1 MNEKLPILFTVGHSV
16 HSIDHFIRIL
26 KKNQIGAIAD
36 VRSSPYSRFTPQ
48 FNREGLKESLKCE
61 GIQYVFLGDELG
73 ARRSEPQCYEDRRV
87 IYRKVAVLPLFL
99 RGIERLQEGASKMRV
114 AIMCA
119 EKDPLTCHRT
129 VLVAHFAREKFSDT
143 LHILEDGQIETGEHA
158 DKRLLRESNL
168 DKDDFFNPYAERLKM
183 AYEQRAEKIA
193 YTENEQQVAYG

>member
-1 MNEKLPILFTVGHSV
+1 
-16 HSIDHFIRIL
+16 
-26 KKNQIGAIAD
+26 
-36 VRSSPYSRFTPQ
+36 
-48 FNREGLKESLKCE
+48 
-61 GIQYVFLGDELG
+61 
-73 ARRSEPQCYEDRRV
+73 
-87 IYRKVAVLPLFL
+87 
-99 RGIERLQEGASKMRV
+99 MRV